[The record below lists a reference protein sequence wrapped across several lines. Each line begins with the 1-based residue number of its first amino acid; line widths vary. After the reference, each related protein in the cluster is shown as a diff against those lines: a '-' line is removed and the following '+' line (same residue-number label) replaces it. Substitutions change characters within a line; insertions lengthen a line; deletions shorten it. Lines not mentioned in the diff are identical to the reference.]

1 MEKVREC
8 NGLEN
13 ELIFKKSE
21 GPCIQ
26 QIELILQKLKVQ
38 RQAYHGKSFIGN
50 HVHKMLKKKSILE
63 LCNSVPLLVY
73 NNGLSGTTVHEKSV
87 EISSKYKQLFNKLSN
102 CYSIFSS
109 KSTMTI
115 IELTQLETYVD
126 DLMQFYHAKWPQG
139 SVPPKLHMMEDHA
152 IPFLQKLGAGFGFYG
167 EQGGESIHH
176 EFNKLK
182 IIYQSI
188 PSPTMRLK
196 SILKSHHLK
205 TNPKN
210 RALRPKIKKRK
221 RK

>member
-1 MEKVREC
+1 
-8 NGLEN
+8 
-13 ELIFKKSE
+13 
-21 GPCIQ
+21 
-26 QIELILQKLKVQ
+26 
-38 RQAYHGKSFIGN
+38 
-50 HVHKMLKKKSILE
+50 
-63 LCNSVPLLVY
+63 
-73 NNGLSGTTVHEKSV
+73 
-87 EISSKYKQLFNKLSN
+87 
-102 CYSIFSS
+102 
-109 KSTMTI
+109 
-115 IELTQLETYVD
+115 
-126 DLMQFYHAKWPQG
+126 MQFYHAKWPQG

-152 IPFLQKLGAGFGFYG
+152 IPFLQKWGAGFGFYG

-188 PSPTMRLK
+188 PLPTIRLK